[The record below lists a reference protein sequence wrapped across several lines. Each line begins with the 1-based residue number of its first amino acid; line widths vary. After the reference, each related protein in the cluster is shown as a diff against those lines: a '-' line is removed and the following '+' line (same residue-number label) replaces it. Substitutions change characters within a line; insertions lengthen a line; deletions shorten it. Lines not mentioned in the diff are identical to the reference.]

1 MKLHRFQAF
10 LHDGKN
16 AQIPRLTVVG
26 LPVLKNEFPILENR
40 HKPGKKRVQDGKASA
55 SNRYLRFAHPY
66 EEHILLRRQIRE
78 ICLYAQGPS
87 GAASTAKQYGCR
99 GKMYVVHIQNATT
112 GKKRQHGL
120 PTPTTDSEMMFSPK
134 VQLVHESK

>member
-1 MKLHRFQAF
+1 MNLHRFQAF

-40 HKPGKKRVQDGKASA
+40 HKPGKKRVQGGKASA

-66 EEHILLRRQIRE
+66 EEHTLLRRQIRE

-87 GAASTAKQYGCR
+87 GAAQLRNSMVVEERCKACTFKMRQREKNDNMACR
-99 GKMYVVHIQNATT
+99 PQ
-112 GKKRQHGL
+112 R
-120 PTPTTDSEMMFSPK
+120 PT
-134 VQLVHESK
+134 VR